1 LSDIRLISTSRED
14 MDSYT
19 ENEDGVIDHVVYIY
33 DNPNPRIPVFAGK
46 NKNARERANRLA
58 DSYNACRFL
67 STAALQAG
75 VVEKMIKYIK
85 GEPRSR
91 CFRCCDVMPDG
102 CPDCELG
109 QIMKLLEESK

>member
-1 LSDIRLISTSRED
+1 MSDEIKLHHDLRLDYLRRAKVCFKACENIPTS
-14 MDSYT
+14 
-19 ENEDGVIDHVVYIY
+19 
-33 DNPNPRIPVFAGK
+33 
-46 NKNARERANRLA
+46 
-58 DSYNACRFL
+58 
-67 STAALQAG
+67 ALEAG